1 MGCHVCDISM
11 DSRHICVL
19 HELNAR
25 PRFTAYFA
33 VFAALLQ
40 PVSLAPLCPKPYAIK
55 GGHDATKVTLHV
67 TFTRRMCMQHCMVMA
82 RVM

>member
-1 MGCHVCDISM
+1 M
-11 DSRHICVL
+11 
-19 HELNAR
+19 NAR
-25 PRFTAYFA
+25 PRPTAYFA

-55 GGHDATKVTLHV
+55 GGYNATKVTLHV